1 MPDILFHYER
11 VNPTSWAYLSSLL
24 MLAMYFKF
32 NRIWSVRNIDLFL
45 LILLAPG
52 LLLVQWAAEN
62 VGIKANAGNI
72 QFLGFLWLFVTE
84 GLLLVRLMLD
94 SAMVRRP
101 LLEPNLNAAGLLF
114 MGGSLLFFLMANV
127 VTGKPSAAD
136 LSPARQAEV
145 VRAEEA
151 EETKEKENGDVQS
164 GSFATDGPGF
174 WLLYRQPRILTQ
186 QLIGAGD
193 PQDQETLAE
202 RDEEEL
208 LIREAT
214 ARVVAILSHVMIVVG
229 LLVIGHWHFE
239 NFTAGIAT
247 TTMYLMLPYTAL
259 WTGSVQHALPAS
271 LLIWA
276 VVFYRRPFLAG
287 MMIGLASGTVYYP
300 AFMLPLWCSFYWS
313 RGQKR
318 FVTGVLL
325 MLAVLVT
332 TMAMTAVSTDQ
343 FVAHLL
349 QMFGLRL
356 PATTNLGGVWQTWSS
371 AYRYPILAAFLALS
385 FSFAIWPTRKN
396 LGTLLSGSAAVM
408 LAAQF
413 WHAYDGGI
421 FIAWF
426 LPLLLLTIFRPNLED
441 RTALNKL
448 SRGWWLEKRLAKKT
462 AVAAQ

>member
-32 NRIWSVRNIDLFL
+32 NRIWSVRNVDLFL

-62 VGIKANAGNI
+62 MGIQANAAHI

-84 GLLLVRLMLD
+84 GLILIRLLLD
-94 SAMVRRP
+94 TAMVRRP
-101 LLEPNLNAAGLLF
+101 LLEPNLDAAGLLF
-114 MGGSLLFFLMANV
+114 LGGSLLFFLMANV

-145 VRAEEA
+145 VRAEGA
-151 EETKEKENGDVQS
+151 EENDEGDATS
-164 GSFATDGPGF
+164 DSFVTDGPGF
-174 WLLYRQPRILTQ
+174 WLLYRLPRIVTQ
-186 QLIGAGD
+186 QSIGA
-193 PQDQETLAE
+193 QDHQGKKVPAE
-202 RDEEEL
+202 RDREEL

-214 ARVVAILSHVMIVVG
+214 VRVVAILSHVAIVVG
-229 LLVIGHWHFE
+229 LLVIGYWHFE
-239 NFTAGIAT
+239 NIIAGIAA

-259 WTGSVQHALPAS
+259 WTGDVEHALPAS

-276 VVFYRRPFLAG
+276 VALYRRPMLAG

-300 AFMLPLWCSFYWS
+300 AFLLPLWCSYYWF
-313 RGQKR
+313 RGVKR
-318 FVTGVLL
+318 FVSGVIL
-325 MLAVLVT
+325 MLAVLVIS
-332 TMAMTAVSTDQ
+332 MAVTATSGEQ
-343 FVAHLL
+343 FVDHLT
-349 QMFGLRL
+349 QMFGMRL
-356 PATTNLGGVWQTWSS
+356 PKSTGLGGIWATWSS
-371 AYRYPILAAFLALS
+371 AYRYPILAVFVALS
-385 FSFAIWPTRKN
+385 ISFAIWPTRKN
-396 LGTLLSGSAAVM
+396 LGTLISGSAAIM

-441 RTALNKL
+441 RTALSLLN
-448 SRGWWLEKRLAKKT
+448 RGWWIEKQLAKKST
-462 AVAAQ
+462 VE

>member
-24 MLAMYFKF
+24 MLALYFKF

-62 VGIKANAGNI
+62 EGIKPNAGEI
-72 QFLGFLWLFVTE
+72 EYLGFLWLLVTE
-84 GLLLVRLMLD
+84 VLLFMRLLLD

-127 VTGKPSAAD
+127 VTGKPSAGD
-136 LSPARQAEV
+136 LSPARQADV

-151 EETKEKENGDVQS
+151 EEDAIADEQPD
-164 GSFATDGPGF
+164 SFATDGPGF

-193 PQDQETLAE
+193 REEQDASAE
-202 RDEEEL
+202 PDEEEM

-214 ARVVAILSHVMIVVG
+214 ARVVAILSHVMIVAG
-229 LLVIGHWHFE
+229 LLVIGHRHFE
-239 NFTAGIAT
+239 NITAGIAAM
-247 TTMYLMLPYTAL
+247 TMYLMLPYTAL
-259 WTGSVQHALPAS
+259 WTGSVEHALPAS

-276 VVFYRRPFLAG
+276 IVFYRMPLVAG
-287 MMIGLASGTVYYP
+287 MMIGLASGTIYYP
-300 AFMLPLWCSFYWS
+300 AFLLPLWCSYYWF
-313 RGQKR
+313 RGLKR

-325 MLAVLVT
+325 MIAVLVI
-332 TMAMTAVSTDQ
+332 TMAVTATSTEQ
-343 FVAHLL
+343 FVQHLF

-356 PATTNLGGVWQTWSS
+356 PATTNLGGIWKTWGPE
-371 AYRYPILAAFLALS
+371 YRLPILAFFVALS
-385 FSFAIWPTRKN
+385 FGFTIWPTQKT
-396 LGTLLSGSAAVM
+396 LGTLISGTASI
-408 LAAQF
+408 LCAAQF

-421 FIAWF
+421 YIAWF
-426 LPLLLLTIFRPNLED
+426 LPLLLLTIFRPNLEESM
-441 RTALNKL
+441 ALNKL
-448 SRGWWLEKRLAKKT
+448 SRGWWLEKRLAKK
-462 AVAAQ
+462 AAAAASS